1 MENIFYFCNPKSR
14 EMEAQENS
22 FKNISKRLSSNEKNF
37 KKVLVVWKKIFTFA
51 LANQGQ
57 QWQIKNPEDAER
69 TQFIDITYNNQIK
82 KTKASILNWVW
93 V

>member
-1 MENIFYFCNPKSR
+1 MENIFYFCNPKSK
-14 EMEAQENS
+14 EEEAQENG
-22 FKNISKRLSSNEKNF
+22 FKHHQNTFRLTKKNF
-37 KKVLVVWKKIFTFA
+37 KKVLVVWKKLFTFA

-57 QWQIKNPEDAER
+57 QWQIKNPEEANR